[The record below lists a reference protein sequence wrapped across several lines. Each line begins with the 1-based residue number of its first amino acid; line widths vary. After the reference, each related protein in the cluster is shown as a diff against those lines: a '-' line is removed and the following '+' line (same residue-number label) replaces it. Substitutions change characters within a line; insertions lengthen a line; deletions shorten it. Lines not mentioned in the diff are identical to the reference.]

1 MKYFRVIFRVII
13 ATAVLLALGACTESP
28 EKSPAAKPADATKQT
43 KSVATA
49 EMPAAS
55 AVQSF
60 CTTEESIVFTCQSG
74 TKQVSVCAS
83 RTVSPTAGYVQ
94 YRFGSIG
101 AAGKAG
107 APLEIAHPAG
117 QVHPLKAAYG
127 TGVMFSGGGG
137 AWLRFRNPPYAYVV
151 YSGIGRWGPNG
162 EPTAKEGLVV
172 EKDGVAVAHLKC
184 NGNSS
189 GELGPDW
196 LEKVGYAA
204 NSNEQF
210 DFPD

>member
-1 MKYFRVIFRVII
+1 MTVF
-13 ATAVLLALGACTESP
+13 LALGACTESP
-28 EKSPAAKPADATKQT
+28 EKLPSVKPADQTQQT
-43 KSVATA
+43 KPAANA
-49 EMPAAS
+49 EMPVAS
-55 AVQSF
+55 NTNSF
-60 CTTEESIVFTCQSG
+60 CTTEETIIFTCQSG

-83 RTVSPTAGYVQ
+83 RTLSPTAGYVQ
-94 YRFGSIG
+94 YRFGSTGSG
-101 AAGKAG
+101 ATGKAG

-127 TGVMFSGGGG
+127 AGVMFSGGGG

-162 EPTAKEGLVV
+162 EPAAKEGLVV
-172 EKDGVAVAHLKC
+172 EKDGNAVAHLKC
-184 NGNSS
+184 NGNSI

-196 LEKVGYAA
+196 LEKAGYTA